1 MSFEEAGPSLPD
13 RLHVEPSFQRGEAS
27 RQRCA
32 SAGAAP
38 HDRQKRVGPPRRH
51 QNLPQ
56 VKWLLATFFLLVGV
70 APAVGRPF
78 SIWPFTPELAPPA
91 AGVGAFAQ
99 RPHPAVARVAA
110 PGRGSISY
118 GSGTLV
124 AVNEKHGL
132 VITNWHVVNE
142 AVGPVIVT
150 FPDGFR
156 STGTVQK
163 VNRDW
168 DLAAI
173 AIWRPNVEPVTVS
186 TASPQP
192 GEVLTIAGYG
202 AGNYRAVS
210 GRCTQYVAPG
220 QNLPFEMVEL
230 AASARQG
237 DSGGPIFNSRG
248 ELAGVLFGAGGGRTA
263 GSYCGRVNWF
273 LGDVV
278 PDRRQQPASAA
289 QIATAPAEVEDSL
302 PLATVTTRPP
312 PVLQRFTAART
323 PVPAAMP
330 GGRASGSTFAEGS
343 AQPPAQGPATATRKG
358 PAVAGSTQQLGWE
371 DIAGISIFDQLR
383 TVLAIVGSL
392 ALLMQV
398 LRLLGR

>member
-13 RLHVEPSFQRGEAS
+13 RSHVEPRFQVREAS
-27 RQRCA
+27 RQRR
-32 SAGAAP
+32 SAARAAP
-38 HDRQKRVGPPRRH
+38 HDRQKRSGPPRRQQH
-51 QNLPQ
+51 LAQMN
-56 VKWLLATFFLLVGV
+56 WLLAAFILLVGV
-70 APAVGRPF
+70 APAAARPF
-78 SIWPFTPELAPPA
+78 SIWPFNQGLLGPGEPVAEGPP
-91 AGVGAFAQ
+91 Q

-132 VITNWHVVNE
+132 VVTNWHVVNE
-142 AVGPVIVT
+142 AVGPVIIT

-173 AIWRPNVEPVTVS
+173 ALWRPPVEPVTVA
-186 TASPQP
+186 TTSPQP

-202 AGNYRAVS
+202 AGNYRSAS

-237 DSGGPIFNSRG
+237 DSGGPIFNGRG

-263 GSYCGRVNWF
+263 GSYCGRVHWF
-273 LGDVV
+273 LRDVV
-278 PDRRQQPASAA
+278 PDRRQQPANAA
-289 QIATAPAEVEDSL
+289 QIAAAPVEVEDSL
-302 PLATVTTRPP
+302 PLAAVQTKPP
-312 PVLQRFTAART
+312 ALRQRFVAARA
-323 PVPAAMP
+323 PIPAAMP
-330 GGRASGSTFAEGS
+330 SASPAGPSVANRS
-343 AQPPAQGPATATRKG
+343 AQPAQAPAAVRKG
-358 PAVAGSTQQLGWE
+358 PEAAGSTQQLGWE
-371 DIAGISIFDQLR
+371 DIAGINFFDQAR
-383 TVLAIVGSL
+383 TLLAIVGSL

-398 LRLLGR
+398 LRLLGA